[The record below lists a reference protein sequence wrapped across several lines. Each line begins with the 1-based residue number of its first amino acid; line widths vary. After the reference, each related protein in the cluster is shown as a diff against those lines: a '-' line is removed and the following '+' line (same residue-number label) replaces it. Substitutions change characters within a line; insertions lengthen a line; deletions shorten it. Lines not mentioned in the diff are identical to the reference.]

1 MYVLSCQLFDQNSYS
16 TVTSYSAEFSQS
28 HQFTSSDY
36 GSTMGGG
43 VLSSDYETQPSQD
56 GLVITTT
63 TTTVSQDRYDGQQQ
77 DESNLQRMT
86 RSLPSTLSPR
96 SRASRRSATRSVS
109 PARQALEMIDL
120 ARESSGGADESAAE
134 QQERESLRYHRERT
148 WSTVGVSDHDSEMN
162 GGSHTPASYF
172 ANASAPALSP
182 IHMHGGDNGTVRRGL
197 FTTENGGSEGRGRHN
212 GNSGMGSGSSSGR
225 RHASSRQKS
234 ITISAAQFL
243 QQQQTI
249 AALIR
254 QQQELKHIVGVLQEQ
269 QQQLMSVPVQLHELR
284 LENAKGYVVYSF
296 TTRWC
301 YECWCSI
308 LTL

>member
-1 MYVLSCQLFDQNSYS
+1 MYVLSCQLFDQSSYS

-28 HQFTSSDY
+28 NQFTSSEY
-36 GSTMGGG
+36 GSTTGGG
-43 VLSSDYETQPSQD
+43 VFSSDYETQPSQD
-56 GLVITTT
+56 GLAITTT
-63 TTTVSQDRYDGQQQ
+63 STTVSQDQYDDQQQ
-77 DESNLQRMT
+77 DRSNLQRMT

-96 SRASRRSATRSVS
+96 SRASRRSTTRSVS

-148 WSTVGVSDHDSEMN
+148 WSTVGVSDHDSETN
-162 GGSHTPASYF
+162 GGNHTPASYF
-172 ANASAPALSP
+172 ANASAPTLSP
-182 IHMHGGDNGTVRRGL
+182 IHMHGGGNGTVRRGL
-197 FTTENGGSEGRGRHN
+197 FATENDGSEGRGCHN
-212 GNSGMGSGSSSGR
+212 GSSGGMGSGSGR

-254 QQQELKHIVGVLQEQ
+254 QQQELKHIIGVLQEQ

-296 TTRWC
+296 NTSWC
-301 YECWCSI
+301 YEC
-308 LTL
+308 